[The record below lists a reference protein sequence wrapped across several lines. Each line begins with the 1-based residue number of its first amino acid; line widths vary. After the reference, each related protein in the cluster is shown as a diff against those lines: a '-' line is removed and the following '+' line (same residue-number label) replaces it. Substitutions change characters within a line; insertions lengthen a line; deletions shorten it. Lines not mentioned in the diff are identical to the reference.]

1 MPSVFVL
8 ADHHRVNGGNSVVG
22 WSCGD
27 RVMPGN
33 QEVGQR
39 DDSES
44 PAIYGVNER
53 RNDLDNNLAIQR
65 SAVVAEE
72 DRPDRV
78 ARPVRSRLAVG
89 GSPCWLNSK
98 THNTIG

>member
-1 MPSVFVL
+1 
-8 ADHHRVNGGNSVVG
+8 VG
-22 WSCGD
+22 TASSDG
-27 RVMPGN
+27 PAGSSHAGN

-53 RNDLDNNLAIQR
+53 RKDLDNNLAIQR

-89 GSPCWLNSK
+89 GSPCWLNSN

>member
-8 ADHHRVNGGNSVVG
+8 ADDHRVKRWEQRRRMVLRH
-22 WSCGD
+22 

-53 RNDLDNNLAIQR
+53 RKDLDNNLAIQR

-72 DRPDRV
+72 DRP
-78 ARPVRSRLAVG
+78 
-89 GSPCWLNSK
+89 
-98 THNTIG
+98 